1 LSCEQN
7 KTPIKKKKMT
17 KKELRNIVEVSI
29 KLNNIY
35 EQIYE
40 LKRNYYE
47 ARLEYLRRS
56 VEAQKEMTNS
66 VKKCNKNLTN
76 ISEKYNMF

>member
-1 LSCEQN
+1 
-7 KTPIKKKKMT
+7 
-17 KKELRNIVEVSI
+17 VST

-35 EQIYE
+35 EQTYQ
-40 LKRNYYE
+40 LKGNYYE

-56 VEAQKEMTNS
+56 VKVQEEMANS
-66 VKKCNKNLTN
+66 VKKCNENLTN